1 MRRLA
6 PAVLAL
12 ALAGCAG
19 YRVGPTNGQAAGS
32 RSVEVLPFVNHT
44 EPGEPRISEYLTA
57 SMRKRFQQDG
67 TFHLVTGGTPDIL
80 VTGEILRFQ
89 RTALS
94 YTTNDVLTPDA
105 YTLVLTA
112 RLVALDPVSGRT
124 NLSRELAGHTFIR
137 AGNDLA
143 SSERQAMP
151 NLADDL
157 ARRVVS
163 VLADGSW

>member
-1 MRRLA
+1 MRRLLA
-6 PAVLAL
+6 ALLAL

-19 YRVGPTNGQAAGS
+19 YHLGPANGLPAGS
-32 RSVEVLPFVNHT
+32 RSVQVVPFVNHT

-67 TFHLVTGGTPDIL
+67 TFHLVSSGTPDIL
-80 VTGEILRFQ
+80 VTGEIIRFQ
-89 RTALS
+89 RTPLS

-105 YTLVLTA
+105 YSLVLTA
-112 RLVALDPVSGRT
+112 RLVVLDPASGKT
-124 NLSRELAGHTFIR
+124 NVSRELAGRTFVR
-137 AGNDLA
+137 AGNDLP